1 MFGCLALK
9 MPKPIPQVADKP
21 PPDLA
26 EGATAS
32 APREVSWM
40 TGKLHEMFGY
50 GSIGVEGTGHAFC
63 RHRGWPFHFVGDRTS
78 GFRGEV

>member
-1 MFGCLALK
+1 

-21 PPDLA
+21 TPDLA

-32 APREVSWM
+32 APRDVSWM

-50 GSIGVEGTGHAFC
+50 GFIWF
-63 RHRGWPFHFVGDRTS
+63 HRGGRDRTCIL
-78 GFRGEV
+78 